1 MRYLVLSCFLANLSF
16 DMHQDS
22 ACVDGPTSILGLRGP
37 DRLTERLYVNAS
49 SHTCRKSQT
58 RAPRSLKDTRST
70 SSACCSASRSE
81 KNVSYL
87 RWQLELTSHHPAST
101 LPQIRTQP
109 LSKTPYLRT
118 FEESRC
124 TSLDVRLEEERGISD
139 PQRDDTVHESNR
151 FAGLCN
157 KLCFMKKSGT
167 GCMGLCVC
175 HHRHLL
181 SCFHSPN
188 YVCANVI
195 VLSQVR

>member
-1 MRYLVLSCFLANLSF
+1 
-16 DMHQDS
+16 MHQDS

-70 SSACCSASRSE
+70 SSAYCSASRSE
-81 KNVSYL
+81 KNYSYL

-109 LSKTPYLRT
+109 FSKAPYLRT

-124 TSLDVRLEEERGISD
+124 TPLDVRLEEERRRNSLRKGPTGHKSD
-139 PQRDDTVHESNR
+139 AALPPQAVSWKATRTIAYIWS
-151 FAGLCN
+151 
-157 KLCFMKKSGT
+157 
-167 GCMGLCVC
+167 
-175 HHRHLL
+175 RH
-181 SCFHSPN
+181 
-188 YVCANVI
+188 V
-195 VLSQVR
+195 QT

>member
-1 MRYLVLSCFLANLSF
+1 MQKTTNKGTAISKGYTLDIIGLLLSKP
-16 DMHQDS
+16 Q
-22 ACVDGPTSILGLRGP
+22 
-37 DRLTERLYVNAS
+37 
-49 SHTCRKSQT
+49 RK
-58 RAPRSLKDTRST
+58 K
-70 SSACCSASRSE
+70 
-81 KNVSYL
+81 KVSYL

-109 LSKTPYLRT
+109 LSKTTYLWT

-124 TSLDVRLEEERGISD
+124 TPLDVRLEEERGISD
-139 PQRDDTVHESNR
+139 PQRDDTVHKSNR

-188 YVCANVI
+188 YVCGNVI